1 MICAANGILRLLNA
15 HFWGDEIV
23 KGSKALKG
31 EGIGAVPGSNSE
43 NFIVHLLQKI
53 FVIFFNAY
61 YIFFLYF
68 RKFFTLAVLLHGQSI
83 L

>member
-15 HFWGDEIV
+15 HFWGDEIA

-31 EGIGAVPGSNSE
+31 EGIGAVPGSNSG

-61 YIFFLYF
+61 YIFFFCILENS
-68 RKFFTLAVLLHGQSI
+68 LL
-83 L
+83 